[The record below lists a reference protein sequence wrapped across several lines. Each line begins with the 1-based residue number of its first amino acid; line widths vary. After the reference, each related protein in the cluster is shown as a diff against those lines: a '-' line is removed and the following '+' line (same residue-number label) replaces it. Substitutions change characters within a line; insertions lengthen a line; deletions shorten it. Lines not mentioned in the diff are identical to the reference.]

1 MKKVLIF
8 VLSMTVMTSCYTT
21 WTTIGNYEQLEKQG
35 LKSYQYDQKKQFYL
49 FEVLPL
55 GHSHAKTPNEPCE
68 VISKFKFID
77 FVIPTITCGVLGS
90 RTVIV
95 NALEGGSNYSLEEPV
110 VVTKEEKVAKPSK
123 SKMTSKESASAV
135 EVEQEEVASPMKK
148 QEEKITQIT
157 PSTSSMVTMTQN
169 LKIGD
174 RVVYK
179 LKGQW
184 WYYATITVISGDT
197 VTLELQ
203 NGVVTERT
211 VSDVM
216 KVEYLR

>member
-35 LKSYQYDQKKQFYL
+35 LKSYMYDQKKQFYL

-110 VVTKEEKVAKPSK
+110 VVAKEEKVAKPSK
-123 SKMTSKESASAV
+123 SKITSKESVSDV
-135 EVEQEEVASPMKK
+135 EVEQEETASPMKK
-148 QEEKITQIT
+148 QEEKIAPAT
-157 PSTSSMVTMTQN
+157 PSTSSVAMKQN

-184 WYYATITVISGDT
+184 WYYATITAISGDN